1 MNQHDSAAKHATDIV
16 AVLASVSSGLQLIA
30 PVFGLVGCV
39 WTIMRI
45 AEMVTGL
52 PFHEIIRRRRKP
64 TGKDEGKEGDES
76 PG

>member
-1 MNQHDSAAKHATDIV
+1 MSAPDSPAKHAADVV

-45 AEMVTGL
+45 AEMVTGI

-64 TGKDEGKEGDES
+64 VGKDEGKDSDES